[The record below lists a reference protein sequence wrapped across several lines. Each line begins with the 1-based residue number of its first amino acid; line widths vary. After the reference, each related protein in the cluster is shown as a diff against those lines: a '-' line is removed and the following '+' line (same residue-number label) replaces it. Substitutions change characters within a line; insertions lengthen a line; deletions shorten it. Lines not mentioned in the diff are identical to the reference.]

1 MEVKVKKLTDVALLR
16 KANSFTTGKGSMMTL
31 EKAYKLGHSPIRTQ
45 LFWVEM
51 HDIPLHVA
59 SQLVRSHVGVQFFQL
74 TKRPDRGG
82 EDFTDACES
91 IYSMI
96 RNLKPDDEGSREA
109 VGSEIRGLPYRFDR
123 NAPTDLACLINAES
137 LINISRKRLCASA
150 SVSTRHVWGTVVRE
164 VGIVDPALAPYL
176 VPQCVHDGFCRENK
190 PCGLCETEAF
200 KKQRKSYVKLFD
212 KQEKQE

>member
-16 KANSFTTGKGSMMTL
+16 KANSFTTGKGSVMTL

-82 EDFTDACES
+82 EDFTDACEN

-96 RNLKPDDEGSREA
+96 RNLKPDDYGSREA

-150 SVSTRHVWGTVVRE
+150 SVATRHVWGTVVKE

-176 VPQCVHDGFCRENK
+176 VPQCVHEGLCRENK

-212 KQEKQE
+212 KQEKKE